1 MRSATSRF
9 LAALAVSGILVLG
22 LAAPAGAA
30 PRPFRSCA
38 PQGGRDFGRQL
49 VQNNAWNGSAGP
61 QCIWA
66 DSTHHWGVSSK
77 QSGTA
82 VETYPDVASA
92 YYRDSAVPY
101 RKLTALRSRYS
112 VSMPDPRYGNDYI
125 AEFAYDIWV
134 NGYSVEVMAWVD
146 NHGQT
151 PAGSVIASYRIYGET
166 WKLWKGDCGQPCYS
180 FVRKTSFSHRTVH
193 LLSMLRIL
201 VRRHA
206 IGTGATVTDVQ
217 FGAEICGTHNRWR
230 NFTVHGYSLL
240 TARR

>member
-1 MRSATSRF
+1 MRSVISRP
-9 LAALAVSGILVLG
+9 LSALAVSGILALG
-22 LAAPAGAA
+22 LAIPAGAA
-30 PRPFRSCA
+30 PHPFRSCA
-38 PQGGRDFGRQL
+38 PQGGHDFGRWL

-66 DSTHHWGVSSK
+66 RSTHRWGVSSK

-92 YYRDSAVPY
+92 YYRDGVIPY
-101 RKLTALRSRYS
+101 RKLTHLRSWYS
-112 VSMPDPRYGNDYI
+112 VSMPARPARYI
-125 AEFAYDIWV
+125 AEAAYDIWV
-134 NGYSVEVMAWVD
+134 NGYATEVMAWVD

-151 PAGSVIASYRIYGET
+151 PAGSVIAAYRIYGET

-180 FVRKTSFSHRTVH
+180 FVRKTGFSRRTVH

-201 VRRHA
+201 VQRHA

-217 FGAEICGTHNRWR
+217 FGFEICSTGGRWR
-230 NFTVHGYSLL
+230 NFTVRNYALRTGV
-240 TARR
+240 RR